1 MNRRRRK
8 KNDGPAKG
16 CSILLEEEAMVKS
29 WSSSLARTAALT
41 LSLVL
46 VAGVFNANAWWD
58 KNWQYRK
65 KLAIDLS
72 EKGANIKENLTDVP
86 VLVRLHTGNFS
97 FANAK
102 KDGTDLRFVSA
113 DDKVPL
119 KFHIEK
125 FDPKQEIALVW
136 VRVSQ
141 LAGGGNQDAVWLYY
155 GNDSASGGLEEA
167 GGTYD
172 TGQVL
177 VYHLS
182 EADGAPKDATSY
194 GNHASAFAGTH
205 GTPAAI
211 GNGFTFKGTGEK
223 IVVQRTPSLNFAKGF
238 SYSAWVRIDQP
249 QNDAHLFS
257 WDDGGQSIV
266 VGIDQERPYLRVGVS
281 GKQPVVSDK
290 KGTLTLKA
298 WHHLAITADSEKQL
312 AAVYL
317 DGRQVS
323 AMNLFA
329 PLPSPAGEI
338 AMGASMK
345 GQNAFA
351 GDLDE
356 VEIASS
362 VRPAAW
368 MAAAFAGQGQDGKLT
383 TLQQEESGNGGGEN
397 LTIRLIKV
405 TAKSITFDGWAII
418 ALCTTMLFL
427 AAGVFISKFT
437 RLQKIKKG
445 NEAFLESF
453 NSLHDPLEL
462 DQEDDTFENST
473 LFRIYQAG
481 YNQLMH
487 WAEKHGKDQEDVV
500 LTTSALNIFR
510 AALDRANSDE
520 VRKMNAWMIVLT
532 LGISGG
538 PFWGLLG
545 TVWGVMNTFA
555 SLAEAGEANL
565 SAIAPGVASALACTL
580 FGLFVAIPALFA
592 YSFLVMHMK
601 NLNVETRHFIEE
613 YALRVEGFHGEDA

>member
-1 MNRRRRK
+1 MGKGWCNR
-8 KNDGPAKG
+8 
-16 CSILLEEEAMVKS
+16 
-29 WSSSLARTAALT
+29 LAGTVALA

-46 VAGVFNANAWWD
+46 VIGVFSANAWWD
-58 KNWQYRK
+58 KKWQYRK
-65 KLAIDLS
+65 KVSFDLS

-102 KDGTDLRFVSA
+102 KDGTDLRFMSG

-136 VRVSQ
+136 VKVPQ
-141 LAGGGNQDAVWLYY
+141 LAGGGTQDSVWLYY
-155 GNDSASGGLEEA
+155 GNDSAPSGMEEA

-172 TGQVL
+172 TSQVL

-211 GNGFTFKGTGEK
+211 GNGVTFKGPGEK

-238 SYSAWVRIDQP
+238 TFSAWVRIDQP

-266 VGIDQERPYLRVGVS
+266 VGIDQDRPYLRVGVS

-290 KGTLTLKA
+290 KGVLTVKA
-298 WHHLAITADSEKQL
+298 WHHLAISADSEKQL
-312 AAVYL
+312 AAVYV

-345 GQNAFA
+345 GQNSFA

-356 VEIASS
+356 VEISS
-362 VRPAAW
+362 IARSAAW
-368 MAAAFAGQGQDGKLT
+368 IAAAAAGQGQDGKLT
-383 TLQQEESGNGGGEN
+383 TLQQEESGKGGGEN
-397 LTIRLIKV
+397 LTIRLMKV
-405 TAKSITFDGWAII
+405 TARSITFDGWMII
-418 ALCTTMLFL
+418 ALCTTMLIL

-462 DQEDDTFENST
+462 NQEDEDFENSS

-481 YNQLMH
+481 YKQIMH
-487 WAEKHGKDQEDVV
+487 WAEKHGGHQDDVV
-500 LTTSALNIFR
+500 LTTSAMNIMR
-510 AALDRANSDE
+510 AALDRANSE
-520 VRKMNAWMIVLT
+520 ELKKMNAWMIVLT

-580 FGLFVAIPALFA
+580 FGLLVAIPALFA
-592 YSFLVMHMK
+592 YSFLIMHMK

-613 YALRVEGFHGEDA
+613 YALRVEGFHGEEA

>member
-1 MNRRRRK
+1 MGKGLCNR
-8 KNDGPAKG
+8 
-16 CSILLEEEAMVKS
+16 
-29 WSSSLARTAALT
+29 LAGTVALA
-41 LSLVL
+41 LSLVM
-46 VAGVFNANAWWD
+46 VVGVFNANAWWD
-58 KNWQYRK
+58 KKWQYRK
-65 KLAIDLS
+65 KVSFDLT

-86 VLVRLHTGNFS
+86 VLVRLHSGNFS

-102 KDGTDLRFVSA
+102 KDGTDLRFMSA

-125 FDPKQEIALVW
+125 FDTKQEIALVW
-136 VRVSQ
+136 VRVPQ
-141 LAGGGNQDAVWLYY
+141 LAGGGSQDSVWLYY
-155 GNDSASGGLEEA
+155 GNDSAPGGMEES

-172 TGQVL
+172 TSQVL

-182 EADGAPKDATSY
+182 EVDGAPKDATSY

-211 GNGFTFKGTGEK
+211 GNGFTFKGPGEK
-223 IVVQRTPSLNFAKGF
+223 IVVQRSPSLNFAKGF

-266 VGIDQERPYLRVGVS
+266 VGIDQDRPYLRVGVS

-290 KGTLTLKA
+290 KGTLALKS
-298 WHHLAITADSEKQL
+298 WHHLAVTADSEKQL

-329 PLPSPAGEI
+329 SLPSPAGEI

-351 GDLDE
+351 GDMDE
-356 VEIASS
+356 VEISS
-362 VRPAAW
+362 IARPAAW
-368 MAAAFAGQGQDGKLT
+368 IAAAAAGQGPDGKLT
-383 TLQQEESGNGGGEN
+383 TYQQEESGKGGGEN
-397 LTIRLIKV
+397 LTIRLIRT
-405 TAKSITFDGWAII
+405 TARSITFDGWMII
-418 ALCTTMLFL
+418 ALCTSMLFMS
-427 AAGVFISKFT
+427 AAVFVTKFI
-437 RLQKIKKG
+437 RLQKIKRG
-445 NEAFLESF
+445 NDAFLESF

-462 DQEDDTFENST
+462 DQEDDNFENSS
-473 LFRIYQAG
+473 LFRIYRAG
-481 YNQLMH
+481 YDQIIR
-487 WAEKHGKDQEDVV
+487 WAEKRGEDQEEVV
-500 LTTSALNIFR
+500 LTTSAMNIFR
-510 AALDRANSDE
+510 ASLDRANSDE
-520 VRKMNAWMIVLT
+520 LRKMNAWMIVLT

-580 FGLFVAIPALFA
+580 FGLLVAIPALFA
-592 YSFLVMHMK
+592 YSFLILHMK

-613 YALRVEGFHGEDA
+613 YALRVEGFHGEEA